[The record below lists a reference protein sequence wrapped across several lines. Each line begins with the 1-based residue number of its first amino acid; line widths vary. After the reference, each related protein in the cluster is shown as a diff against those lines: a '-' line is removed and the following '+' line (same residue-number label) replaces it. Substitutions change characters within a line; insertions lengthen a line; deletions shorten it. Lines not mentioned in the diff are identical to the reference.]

1 MHSKDTS
8 SLGTSQKSELLM
20 HVNNLSRKVSGNW
33 IWVNVSFELSAGQ
46 RLSLSGKSGSGKSM
60 LLRTL
65 AGLDVLEKGPSGE
78 EGSISL
84 SGKSMAEW
92 EMPEYRTRIGYVP
105 QHQAF
110 PDETVEECFKRVF
123 TLKANQNKF
132 YDREKILLWLEQLS
146 LPDIDKNNSNKGDF
160 TELLNRPARELSGGE
175 AQVVAIF
182 RALQLDPQVLL
193 LDEPTASM
201 DVELTRLMEDL
212 LEKWH
217 KCSAEIFPAP
227 LGQKA
232 QRAWIWVSHHP
243 EQLTRMCGQTYS
255 LDTDDGK

>member
-1 MHSKDTS
+1 
-8 SLGTSQKSELLM
+8 
-20 HVNNLSRKVSGNW
+20 
-33 IWVNVSFELSAGQ
+33 
-46 RLSLSGKSGSGKSM
+46 M

-78 EGSISL
+78 EGYISF

-92 EMPEYRTRIGYVP
+92 KMPEYRTRISYVP

-110 PDETVEECFKRVF
+110 PDETVEDCFKRVF
-123 TLKANQNKF
+123 TLKVNQNKF

-146 LPDIDKNNSNKGDF
+146 LPNTDKNNSDKGYF
-160 TELLNRPARELSGGE
+160 SKLLNHPARELSGGE

-182 RALQLDPQVLL
+182 RVLQLDPQVLL

-201 DVELTRLMEDL
+201 DTELTRLMEDL
-212 LEKWH
+212 LEKWR
-217 KCSAEIFPAP
+217 KCSAEIFSAP
-227 LGQKA
+227 TDQQA
-232 QRAWIWVSHHP
+232 QRAWIWVSHNP

-255 LDTDDGK
+255 LDVDDGK

>member
-1 MHSKDTS
+1 MHSKDIS
-8 SLGTSQKSELLM
+8 SPGTSQKSELLL
-20 HVNNLSRKVSGNW
+20 HVKNLSRKVSGNW
-33 IWVNVSFELSAGQ
+33 IWENISFELSAGQ
-46 RLSLSGKSGSGKSM
+46 RLALSGTSGSGKSM

-78 EGSISL
+78 EGYISF
-84 SGKSMAEW
+84 SGKSITEW
-92 EMPEYRTRIGYVP
+92 KMPEYRTRIGYVP

-123 TLKANQNKF
+123 RLKANQNKF

-146 LPDIDKNNSNKGDF
+146 LPDTGKNNSDKGDF
-160 TELLNRPARELSGGE
+160 TKLLKHPTRELSGGE
-175 AQVVAIF
+175 AQVVVLL

-201 DVELTRLMEDL
+201 DAELTRLMEDL

-227 LGQKA
+227 TAQKA
-232 QRAWIWVSHHP
+232 QRAWIWVSHNP

-255 LDTDDGK
+255 LDADDGK

>member
-8 SLGTSQKSELLM
+8 SPGTSQKSELLL
-20 HVNNLSRKVSGNW
+20 HVKNLSRKVSGNW
-33 IWVNVSFELSAGQ
+33 IWENISFELSAGQ
-46 RLSLSGKSGSGKSM
+46 RLALSGTSGSGKSM

-78 EGSISL
+78 EGSISF
-84 SGKSMAEW
+84 SGKSITEW
-92 EMPEYRTRIGYVP
+92 KMPEYRTRIGYVP
-105 QHQAF
+105 QHPAF
-110 PDETVEECFKRVF
+110 PDETVEECFKSVF
-123 TLKANQNKF
+123 TLKANQNIF

-146 LPDIDKNNSNKGDF
+146 LSDTGKNNSDKGDF
-160 TELLNRPARELSGGE
+160 TEFLNLPARELSGGE

-201 DVELTRLMEDL
+201 DEELARLMMDL

-232 QRAWIWVSHHP
+232 QRAWIWVSHNP

-255 LDTDDGK
+255 LDVVDGK

>member
-1 MHSKDTS
+1 MHSKETS
-8 SLGTSQKSELLM
+8 SPGTSQKSELLL
-20 HVNNLSRKVSGNW
+20 HVKNLSRKVSGNW
-33 IWVNVSFELSAGQ
+33 IWKNISFELYARQ
-46 RLSLSGKSGSGKSM
+46 RLALSGTSGSGKSM

-65 AGLDVLEKGPSGE
+65 VGLDVLEKGPSGE
-78 EGSISL
+78 EGSISF
-84 SGKSMAEW
+84 SAKSIAEW
-92 EMPEYRTRIGYVP
+92 KMPEYRTRIGYVP
-105 QHQAF
+105 QHQVF

-201 DVELTRLMEDL
+201 DKELARLMEDL

-227 LGQKA
+227 PGQQV
-232 QRAWIWVSHHP
+232 QRAWIWVSHNP
-243 EQLTRMCGQTYS
+243 DQLTRMCDQTYS
-255 LDTDDGK
+255 LDAEDGK